1 MTTLSRRQV
10 VRSAGLVG
18 MLLAVGC
25 TAGKKAEQGVD
36 AGSTAA
42 AAAAAPAPKEEKKPM
57 RILILGGTGF
67 LGPELVEAAQARGH
81 HLTLFNRGKT
91 RPGLFAK
98 DETIEKL
105 QGDRDPKNAPGLQ
118 ALEQGSW
125 DAVIDTSGYVP
136 RIVGASAKLLAPR
149 VKQYV
154 FISSISV
161 YGDMSKPN
169 PDESAP
175 LATMPDETSEEVMQ
189 HYGALKALSEK
200 AAEAAMPG
208 KVLVIRPGLIVG
220 PGDPT
225 GRFTYWPLRVKR
237 GGEVMAPGTGEDP
250 VQLID
255 ARDLAKWTIH
265 MVEQQEMGIYNATGP
280 AGRLTMRELLEGVKQ
295 GVPSDARFTWVPAS
309 FLEKHKVSPWQD
321 MPVWVPHEGDSLGMG
336 TVVTAKAQAKGLT
349 FRPVADTAR
358 DTVAWFEGLT
368 PELQQKF
375 TARAGLK
382 PEREAEVLKAWHAEQ
397 KRR

>member
-1 MTTLSRRQV
+1 MTPSRRQV
-10 VRSAGLVG
+10 VGGAGLLG
-18 MLLAVGC
+18 LLVVAGC
-25 TAGKKAEQGVD
+25 TSGRKAENGAD
-36 AGSTAA
+36 AGGAEART
-42 AAAAAPAPKEEKKPM
+42 AAAAPAPKEEKKPL

-67 LGPELVEAAQARGH
+67 LGPELVEAAQERGH

-136 RIVGASAKLLAPR
+136 RVVGASAKLLAPR

-154 FISSISV
+154 FISTISV
-161 YGDMSKPN
+161 YADLSKPN
-169 PDESAP
+169 GDESLP
-175 LATMPDETSEEVMQ
+175 LATMPDETSEDVPQ
-189 HYGALKALSEK
+189 FYGALKALSEK
-200 AAEAAMPG
+200 AAEEAMPG

-237 GGEVMAPGTGEDP
+237 GGEVLAPGTGEDP
-250 VQLID
+250 AQIID

-265 MVEQQEMGIYNATGP
+265 MVEQQEMGIYNAVGSP
-280 AGRLTMRELLEGVKQ
+280 MPMRELLAGVKQ
-295 GVPSDARFTWVPAS
+295 GVPSDARFTWVPAA
-309 FLEKHKVSPWQD
+309 FLEKQKVAPWQD
-321 MPVWVPHEGDSLGMG
+321 MPVWIPAEGDMLGAG
-336 TVVTAKAQAKGLT
+336 TISSKKAQAKGLT

-358 DTVAWFEGLT
+358 DTVTWFEGLT

-375 TARAGLK
+375 SSRAGLK
-382 PEREAEVLKAWHAEQ
+382 PEREQEVLEAWHAQQ
-397 KRR
+397 K